1 VKIPRIK
8 INQNFDWSLILIPV
22 ILTVCS
28 IATLYSIT
36 SFSNNFS
43 LVLSQSLYFVI
54 GIVLYIVFSLLDYRE
69 LKGYIWYLYVI
80 GLVFLVL
87 VDFLGLRVFGST
99 RWINL
104 GFFQFQPSE
113 LMKFF
118 LLIFSAG
125 FLSQASKNQY
135 LKIVIYIMAVA
146 IPVYLVVREPDLGT
160 AITTI
165 VMTIVAMLVSGVPRK
180 ILIGGLV
187 AILLLS
193 PVVYL
198 RLKPYQKERV
208 VSFINP
214 AADPLGSGYN
224 VSQSK
229 IAVGSGG
236 LMGKGFGGATQ
247 SQLRFL
253 PVAQIDFIFSGW
265 AEATGFVGSIVM
277 IIAFAILIARIFI
290 VSITSRDKFGMI
302 IAAGAGSIIFFQAF
316 VNIGMNIG
324 IMPVTGIPL
333 PFVSYGGTSFLINS
347 ALIGMVQSIYLRR
360 KALKFA

>member
-1 VKIPRIK
+1 MDKSRIFSVPTFR
-8 INQNFDWSLILIPV
+8 INEILSFD
-22 ILTVCS
+22 
-28 IATLYSIT
+28 
-36 SFSNNFS
+36 
-43 LVLSQSLYFVI
+43 
-54 GIVLYIVFSLLDYRE
+54 
-69 LKGYIWYLYVI
+69 
-80 GLVFLVL
+80 
-87 VDFLGLRVFGST
+87 
-99 RWINL
+99 
-104 GFFQFQPSE
+104 
-113 LMKFF
+113 
-118 LLIFSAG
+118 FSAG